1 VEPVIA
7 IHDVNH
13 RFGNGELRHQ
23 ILYDISADILP
34 GEIVILTGPSGSGK
48 TTLLTLCGALR
59 SVQEGS
65 LTILGQE
72 LRGAGN
78 EALTRA
84 RTNIG
89 FIFQAHNL
97 LGALTARQNVQMS
110 LGLDLEVS
118 DSEARTRCAKILE
131 EVGLGNHVEAYPSQ
145 LSGGQRQRVAV
156 ARALVHRPKIIL
168 ADEPTAALDRKT
180 GREIVELLHNL
191 AKSQGC
197 AILMVTH
204 DNRILDIADRVLTL
218 EDGRI
223 ISFLAGLAANTGRL
237 LSTFANL
244 QRKGELRR
252 HVSNMSGKQFLDV
265 LDRMNTEFD
274 QFLRLVDLGNQE
286 AVQALFD
293 EMLEVV
299 VIKIRELLDAD
310 RGSVFLVARAQPI
323 ETGTSIHPAG
333 EIWSKFAE
341 SSGVRPLNIRIPITR
356 GIVGHVART
365 GETLNIPD
373 PYNHP
378 DFDPEVDRKTGYR
391 TQSILAMPIFDRR
404 RDIFAV
410 AQVLNKRGGGVFTT
424 EDEQAFREFAGP
436 LGLILESCLRM
447 TQTRAVP
454 SKS

>member
-1 VEPVIA
+1 MEPIIA
-7 IHDVNH
+7 IRDVNH
-13 RFGNGELRHQ
+13 FYGSGALRRQ
-23 ILYDISADILP
+23 VLYDISADILP

-48 TTLLTLCGALR
+48 TTLLTLAGALR
-59 SVQEGS
+59 SVQDGS
-65 LTILGQE
+65 LRILDQD
-72 LRGAGN
+72 LKAADNR
-78 EALTRA
+78 ALVRA
-84 RTNIG
+84 RASIG

-97 LGALTARQNVQMS
+97 LGALTARQNVQLS
-110 LGLDLEVS
+110 LGLDLALSET
-118 DSEARTRCAKILE
+118 EARSRCTAILK
-131 EVGLGNHVEAYPSQ
+131 EVGLGDHLEAYPSE

-156 ARALVHRPKIIL
+156 ARALVHHPKIIL

-180 GREIVELLHNL
+180 GREIVELLHHL

-237 LSTFANL
+237 LSTFATL

-252 HVSNMSGKQFLDV
+252 HVGSMSGKQFLDV
-265 LDRMNTEFD
+265 LDHMTTEFD

-310 RGSVFLVARAQPI
+310 RGSVFLVARTQAV
-323 ETGTSIHPAG
+323 ETGTSIHPIG

-341 SSGVRPLNIRIPITR
+341 SAGSQPLQIRIPMSR

-373 PYNHP
+373 AYSYP
-378 DFDPEVDRKTGYR
+378 DFDPAVDRNTGYK
-391 TQSILAMPIFDRR
+391 TQSILCMPIFDRR
-404 RDIFAV
+404 REIFAV
-410 AQVLNKRGGGVFTT
+410 AQVLNKRGGPFTT
-424 EDEQAFREFAGP
+424 ADEQAFREFAAP

-447 TQTRAVP
+447 TQSRVSSSA
-454 SKS
+454 

>member
-1 VEPVIA
+1 MEPVIA
-7 IHDVNH
+7 IRDVNH
-13 RFGNGELRHQ
+13 YYGSGDLRRQ
-23 ILYDISADILP
+23 ILYDISTDILP

-48 TTLLTLCGALR
+48 TTLLSLAGALR

-65 LTILGQE
+65 LRIMDQE
-72 LRGAGN
+72 LKGADN
-78 EALTRA
+78 QALVRA
-84 RTNIG
+84 RASIG

-110 LGLDLEVS
+110 LGLDHTVS
-118 DSEARTRCAKILE
+118 EPEARSRCTALLK
-131 EVGLGNHVEAYPSQ
+131 EVGLGDHLEAYPSE

-156 ARALVHRPKIIL
+156 ARALVHHPKIIL

-180 GREIVELLHNL
+180 GREIVELLHHL

-252 HVSNMSGKQFLDV
+252 HVSTMSGKQFLDV
-265 LDRMNTEFD
+265 LDRMTTEFD

-310 RGSVFLVARAQPI
+310 RGSVFLVARSAPV
-323 ETGTSIHPAG
+323 ETGTSIHPMG

-341 SSGVRPLNIRIPITR
+341 GTTSHPVNIRLPISR
-356 GIVGHVART
+356 GIVGRVART

-391 TQSILAMPIFDRR
+391 THSILCMPIFDRGR
-404 RDIFAV
+404 NVFAV
-410 AQVLNKRGGGVFTT
+410 AEVLNKRGGGAFTT
-424 EDEQAFREFAGP
+424 TDEQAFREFATP
-436 LGLILESCLRM
+436 LGLIMESCLRL
-447 TQTRAVP
+447 TVSAAPSQT
-454 SKS
+454 

>member
-1 VEPVIA
+1 MDPVIA
-7 IHDVNH
+7 IRDVNH
-13 RFGNGELRHQ
+13 YYGSGDLRRQ
-23 ILYDISADILP
+23 VLYDISTDILP

-65 LTILGQE
+65 LNILGQE
-72 LRGAGN
+72 LRGASN
-78 EALTRA
+78 RALVRSRA
-84 RTNIG
+84 SIG

-110 LGLDLEVS
+110 LGLDLALSES
-118 DSEARTRCAKILE
+118 DARSRCTTILQ
-131 EVGLGNHVEAYPSQ
+131 EVGLGKHFESYPSE
-145 LSGGQRQRVAV
+145 LSGGQRQRVAI

-180 GREIVELLHNL
+180 GREVVEVLHHL

-237 LSTFANL
+237 LSTFSNL

-252 HVSNMSGKQFLDV
+252 HVSGMSGKQFLDV
-265 LDRMNTEFD
+265 LDRMTTEFD
-274 QFLRLVDLGNQE
+274 QFLRLVDLGNQD

-299 VIKIRELLDAD
+299 VLKIRELLDAE
-310 RGSVFLVARAQPI
+310 RGSVFLVARTAPVM
-323 ETGTSIHPAG
+323 TGTSIHPIG

-341 SSGVRPLNIRIPITR
+341 GAASDPVKIRLPISR
-356 GIVGHVART
+356 GIVGRVARS
-365 GETLNIPD
+365 GETLNVPD

-378 DFDPEVDRKTGYR
+378 DFDPEVDRKTGFR
-391 TQSILAMPIFDRR
+391 TRSILCMPIFDRER
-404 RDIFAV
+404 NVFAV
-410 AQVLNKRGGGVFTT
+410 AQVLNKRGEGAFTT
-424 EDEQAFREFAGP
+424 ADEQAFREFATP
-436 LGLILESCLRM
+436 LGLIMESCLRL
-447 TQTRAVP
+447 TVSAA
-454 SKS
+454 SSHA